1 MNVRRMI
8 PLFICASVLAATVL
22 LSALSKPAARESAAS
37 AVTRTDNSATA
48 DEPPEKVREM
58 RGVWVTYMDLSM
70 ENEPNRSE
78 GAFRE
83 KFAHIAK
90 VCADSG
96 FNTLI
101 VQVRPF
107 CDALYPS
114 GYFPW
119 SHILS
124 GQQGVSPGY
133 DPLADICDICR
144 TFGLDIHAW
153 VNPYRVSVSQTPR
166 ELSDGNPFVTH
177 PEMCIETES
186 GVILDPSSA
195 DARELIENGVREL
208 IENYD
213 IDGIQFD
220 DYFYPT
226 DIGEL
231 DKEQYEAFLDT
242 SATGK
247 PDWHR
252 WREINVNILIAE
264 VAMLVQNSGKDVVFG
279 ISPQGNLANNDA
291 LCADVTSWCCAMGY
305 ADYVCPQIYFSPDNP
320 KLGFAEALSDWTSL
334 DRARSVKLYAG
345 LAGYKAGT
353 DADEGTWL
361 DREDIL
367 KEEYLLLK
375 EKGLDGFMLYSFP
388 SLESEEAGAEIRN
401 LLSVLE

>member
-22 LSALSKPAARESAAS
+22 LSALSKPAARESAAE

-133 DPLADICDICR
+133 DPP
-144 TFGLDIHAW
+144 H
-153 VNPYRVSVSQTPR
+153 TPKC
-166 ELSDGNPFVTH
+166 V
-177 PEMCIETES
+177 
-186 GVILDPSSA
+186 
-195 DARELIENGVREL
+195 
-208 IENYD
+208 
-213 IDGIQFD
+213 
-220 DYFYPT
+220 
-226 DIGEL
+226 
-231 DKEQYEAFLDT
+231 
-242 SATGK
+242 
-247 PDWHR
+247 
-252 WREINVNILIAE
+252 
-264 VAMLVQNSGKDVVFG
+264 
-279 ISPQGNLANNDA
+279 
-291 LCADVTSWCCAMGY
+291 
-305 ADYVCPQIYFSPDNP
+305 
-320 KLGFAEALSDWTSL
+320 
-334 DRARSVKLYAG
+334 
-345 LAGYKAGT
+345 
-353 DADEGTWL
+353 
-361 DREDIL
+361 
-367 KEEYLLLK
+367 
-375 EKGLDGFMLYSFP
+375 
-388 SLESEEAGAEIRN
+388 
-401 LLSVLE
+401 